1 MEEAKQDE
9 SADFKG
15 IDAMTDNSAQDARIY
30 TPDHTH
36 FTVCKTLLE
45 EFQRAGILDEDSAR
59 TFKEIDEENGFN
71 TAQLEILER
80 ITRNLTR
87 LWRIQGLV
95 EQVKRGEIA
104 KKIIK
109 EELGL

>member
-1 MEEAKQDE
+1 
-9 SADFKG
+9 
-15 IDAMTDNSAQDARIY
+15 MTDKSEPEARIY
-30 TPDHTH
+30 TPDHTY

-59 TFKEIDEENGFN
+59 TFKEIDEEKGFN
-71 TAQLEILER
+71 SDQLEILER

>member
-30 TPDHTH
+30 TPDHTY
-36 FTVCKTLLE
+36 FTVCKALLAE
-45 EFQRAGILDEDSAR
+45 IEAANILDKDSASA
-59 TFKEIDEENGFN
+59 FKEIDEENGFN
-71 TAQLEILER
+71 NAQLGILENVIWNSR
-80 ITRNLTR
+80 RV
-87 LWRIQGLV
+87 WRILGLI